1 MNTKKITKD
10 QEDEVLKLYYNGF
23 INMEKI
29 SLIVKCSVPT
39 VSRIIGDS
47 FANGIRYS
55 ENYLILESKINYAN
69 NN

>member
-23 INMEKI
+23 VNMEKI

-47 FANGIRYS
+47 FGNGIKYS